1 VKARQLLCV
10 SVSIIALMAAS
21 PQVRGDEVRPAT
33 VVARP
38 APPSDPGRCEWWG
51 EGGAFDVFGRDAHFG
66 ALGFDAGRSKW
77 GPEGAVGFDCRF
89 AMTPWHVSAQVRYG
103 SVQQSGSFNS
113 RGTFFVRSGLGVP
126 GVPSGLVP
134 VAGAG
139 RGTFTNKEDHGL
151 ADFAVGRDVG
161 LGLGQTQL
169 KVGLRI
175 AEIQARTS
183 GSGAFSVPAFAA
195 ISPPLGAPRPF
206 GFGQNSRFVGAG
218 PRVGI
223 DGSVPLGG
231 GWAFDYLGGI
241 AGLVGTR
248 SLDVEGS
255 GSAAGAGFAAFGTS
269 DMTTVLNLD
278 AQAGFSYWLTSNLK
292 LTAAYRFDGYWGA
305 LKTFNASGTVTNQDR
320 FYTGPLLRL
329 TGTTDT
335 LFAYVPP
342 APPPLY
348 TKERRLFTKE
358 WAPIPATQWTV
369 WGEGELASVTGGSVN
384 VGDPINVGKP
394 GHGGEGAAGF
404 DYRFAGTPWHIS
416 ADVRYGSAQ
425 RTQAFGRNG
434 VVVIPSGTLGV
445 PPYAPKAVG
454 VGANGSMTEREQHGV
469 ADFAVGRDVGLG
481 LGQSQL
487 KFGLRIAEI
496 DNKANGSANFVAPA
510 FYSAP
515 FPGTF
520 IGARPGAFSF
530 EQKTRFVGGGPRGGI
545 EGNIPLGYG
554 WSIDYLGGMAA
565 LYGVRSLEVSTG
577 GFAPNFGVVNLGASD
592 TTVVFNLDAEVGL
605 SYWLMTNLKV
615 TAAYRFD
622 GYWNAFKT
630 VNGAGVVANED
641 RFYQGP
647 TLRLTG
653 KF

>member
-1 VKARQLLCV
+1 
-10 SVSIIALMAAS
+10 M
-21 PQVRGDEVRPAT
+21 RPAA

-51 EGGAFDVFGRDAHFG
+51 EGGATDVFGRDAHFG
-66 ALGFDAGRSKW
+66 TFGFDAGRAKW

-113 RGTFFVRSGLGVP
+113 RGTFFIPSGRAVP

-134 VAGAG
+134 VAGVG

-183 GSGAFSVPAFAA
+183 GSGAFSVPAFASV
-195 ISPPLGAPRPF
+195 SPPLPAPRPF
-206 GFGQNSRFVGAG
+206 GFAQNSRFVGAG

-231 GWAFDYLGGI
+231 GWAFDYLGGM
-241 AGLVGTR
+241 AALVGSR
-248 SLDVEGS
+248 SLEVEGS

-269 DMTTVLNLD
+269 DMTTVLNID

-320 FYTGPLLRL
+320 FYTGPMLRL
-329 TGTTDT
+329 TGATDT

-342 APPPLY
+342 PPPLY
-348 TKERRLFTKE
+348 TKERRLFAKE
-358 WAPIPATQWTV
+358 WAPIPSTQWTV

-425 RTQAFGRNG
+425 SNQAFGRNG
-434 VVVIPSGTLGV
+434 RRVIPSNSVFPLPGTGTGAV
-445 PPYAPKAVG
+445 AVG
-454 VGANGSMTEREQHGV
+454 VAANGTLREREQHGL

-481 LGQSQL
+481 LGQSQI
-487 KFGLRIAEI
+487 KVGLRIAEI
-496 DNKANGSANFVAPA
+496 DSKTSGSANFVAPT
-510 FYSAP
+510 FFLNV
-515 FPGTF
+515 FPVTGP
-520 IGARPGAFSF
+520 IGAQPGAFSF

-565 LYGVRSLEVSTG
+565 LYGVRSLDVSTG
-577 GFAPNFGVVNLGASD
+577 GAAANFGIVNLGASD
-592 TTVVFNLDAEVGL
+592 TTVVFNLDAEAGL
-605 SYWLMTNLKV
+605 SYWLTTSLKV

-647 TLRLTG
+647 TVRLTG